1 MKESK
6 KRKKERGRERET
18 ETETTSIKLAR
29 RGAGNKIA
37 AIKSEACHSRLNGE
51 TWKTWRAV
59 KVAEVYPAG
68 VEVAREEEWR
78 KRKRER
84 EREREK
90 DEQVGS
96 HNSVQVRQLIIGCAV
111 TLCLSLKVATSL
123 NQSRETPI
131 SFNAKIDIR
140 RNYRSKHRERERE
153 RKIFLLRTF

>member
-1 MKESK
+1 MSSALTTNGTPIPWPTSRVARGFLGGCARVKESK

-68 VEVAREEEWR
+68 VEVAREEERR

-84 EREREK
+84 ERERK
-90 DEQVGS
+90 TNKLVHTIPFKSD
-96 HNSVQVRQLIIGCAV
+96 N
-111 TLCLSLKVATSL
+111 
-123 NQSRETPI
+123 
-131 SFNAKIDIR
+131 
-140 RNYRSKHRERERE
+140 
-153 RKIFLLRTF
+153 